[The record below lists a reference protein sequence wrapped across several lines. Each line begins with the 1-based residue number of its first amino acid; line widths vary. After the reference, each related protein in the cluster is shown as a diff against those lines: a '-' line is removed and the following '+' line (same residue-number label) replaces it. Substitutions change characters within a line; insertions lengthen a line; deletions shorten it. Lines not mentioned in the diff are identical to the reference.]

1 MNHHVV
7 IGAGPVGSG
16 IATLLAARGEAV
28 TVITRSGSG
37 PTHALI
43 SKVRADAADTE
54 ALVHAATG
62 AATIFNCANPP
73 YHQWATAWPPVHQA
87 LLAAAERTGAV
98 LVMMDNLYAFGP
110 GTSMPM
116 REDGPATPAGRKGTV
131 GAAR

>member
-62 AATIFNCANPP
+62 AATNFNSANPP

-87 LLAAAERTGAV
+87 MLAAAERTGAV
-98 LVMMDNLYAFGP
+98 LVIRT
-110 GTSMPM
+110 TS
-116 REDGPATPAGRKGTV
+116 THS
-131 GAAR
+131 ARAPRCRCASTTR

>member
-43 SKVRADAADTE
+43 SKVRADAADTG

-62 AATIFNCANPP
+62 AATSGLPP
-73 YHQWATAWPPVHQA
+73 GRLSTRRCWPPPNA
-87 LLAAAERTGAV
+87 P
-98 LVMMDNLYAFGP
+98 GP
-110 GTSMPM
+110 CW
-116 REDGPATPAGRKGTV
+116 
-131 GAAR
+131 